1 MHENVYLS
9 TFTGGNSAG
18 RPLPR
23 YGRIWPRSHMRGT
36 CITPERLIECRMGEI
51 VNFRRARKK
60 AARQL
65 AEGMASANRLRH
77 GRSKAEREL
86 ETKRA
91 ASLSL
96 AQPRARS
103 GFPARRSGP
112 SLQRV
117 APARRSGAL
126 VWWI

>member
-9 TFTGGNSAG
+9 TFIGGNSAG

-65 AEGMASANRLRH
+65 AEGMHPPIDFGTDAAKPSAN
-77 GRSKAEREL
+77 SKPNAPRRPAATSTATGSKRE
-86 ETKRA
+86 T
-91 ASLSL
+91 SD
-96 AQPRARS
+96 
-103 GFPARRSGP
+103 
-112 SLQRV
+112 
-117 APARRSGAL
+117 
-126 VWWI
+126 

>member
-9 TFTGGNSAG
+9 AFTGGNSAG

-51 VNFRRARKK
+51 VSFRRARKK

-91 ASLSL
+91 AKS
-96 AQPRARS
+96 
-103 GFPARRSGP
+103 RRDLDRHRIETGDE
-112 SLQRV
+112 R
-117 APARRSGAL
+117 
-126 VWWI
+126 